1 MKSFIYQALQQQ
13 SSLKVQDY
21 YFKQE
26 NIFSSYSEDD

>member
-1 MKSFIYQALQQQ
+1 MKSSYLPGATTAI
-13 SSLKVQDY
+13 SLKVQDY